1 MRRLRLVMTILIV
14 LGIGILFSYP
24 FTVGSPPKKNDSL
37 KVRKEYALR
46 LTIFFGAVSFVM
58 LGAATAGYLMTRRI
72 RDEFADR
79 SLRNF
84 ATLITP
90 APKPKQDDD
99 SA

>member
-1 MRRLRLVMTILIV
+1 MTILIV

-24 FTVGSPPKKNDSL
+24 FMVGAPPKKNDSL

-46 LTIFFGAVSFVM
+46 LTIFFGAVSVVM
-58 LGAATAGYLMTRRI
+58 LGAATAGYFMTRRI